1 MLMCIR
7 WILNQNEEI
16 IYFTPTFNLAKNF
29 YNKLVKIIPSEL
41 LKKTNSSDLIIESIT
56 GSQLRFFS
64 GEAAQSARGSNCTRL
79 IIDEAAYIK
88 EEIDG
93 QSFWYN
99 IVVPLLKARGKTAV
113 LISTPF
119 TKSGFFYELCM
130 KGLRGERG
138 YKFIK
143 KTIYDDALIS
153 PEEIEELKKGYPE
166 LAWKCEFE
174 CEFMSHA
181 LSVFPAYE
189 DKFKQF
195 TFNTNQKVWCGVDLS
210 SVGTDNTV
218 VTFVNEQQQVKQYF
232 ITGSLDMKYRQIGEL
247 INKYAPISTYIESN
261 SIGGVMYDEILKY
274 VNKKPFVHPF
284 TTTNST
290 KKDMVSLISVA
301 ISNDNISFEETNK
314 TLYSELGTFTYK
326 LSKGGN
332 ITYAASGSNHD
343 DTVMSLGLA
352 LQCKEDYNVSSTKSI
367 YFNKKQIINKLQ

>member
-1 MLMCIR
+1 MDISIKGLKPTKSQLELINHINKGVNKFICAAFSRQQGKSTAMMLMCIR

-153 PEEIEELKKGYPE
+153 PEEIKELKKAIQNLLG
-166 LAWKCEFE
+166 
-174 CEFMSHA
+174 
-181 LSVFPAYE
+181 
-189 DKFKQF
+189 
-195 TFNTNQKVWCGVDLS
+195 N
-210 SVGTDNTV
+210 
-218 VTFVNEQQQVKQYF
+218 
-232 ITGSLDMKYRQIGEL
+232 
-247 INKYAPISTYIESN
+247 
-261 SIGGVMYDEILKY
+261 
-274 VNKKPFVHPF
+274 
-284 TTTNST
+284 
-290 KKDMVSLISVA
+290 VSL
-301 ISNDNISFEETNK
+301 
-314 TLYSELGTFTYK
+314 
-326 LSKGGN
+326 
-332 ITYAASGSNHD
+332 
-343 DTVMSLGLA
+343 
-352 LQCKEDYNVSSTKSI
+352 NVS
-367 YFNKKQIINKLQ
+367 L